1 MAEVK
6 KSITYKKPKLHL
18 NAADVV
24 IMLMLTLIAFII
36 YIPFHNT
43 LVVSFQTIDGY
54 TLNPSALY
62 PTHFTLDNYAMV
74 LKEGSIQIGYMNSII
89 VTVVGTVISMTASTM
104 YAFALSRK
112 GMPGRKFLTVFM
124 MITMYFSGG
133 NIPLFLLFRNLGMM
147 DSLWA
152 IILYGSVSA
161 FNCLL
166 IRNGFSQVP
175 VVLEEAAELDGADD
189 VTKLF
194 KIILPLMKPILMTF
208 TLFSIVRLWN
218 EWYWSMLL
226 INDAKKMTLQV
237 VLRSI
242 TFGSYDAAVGDTNRM
257 FATGMK
263 MASLVLTII
272 PIMCVYPYLQRY
284 FVAGITIG
292 AVKD

>member
-1 MAEVK
+1 MLANTK
-6 KSITYKKPKLHL
+6 KTVARKRKKRMSMPDILITL
-18 NAADVV
+18 A
-24 IMLMLTLIAFII
+24 LTLLALII

-54 TLNPSALY
+54 TLNPGALI
-62 PTHFTLDNYAMV
+62 PTHFTLQNYIMV
-74 LKEGSIQIGYMNSII
+74 LKEGSIQTGYINSII
-89 VTVVGTVISMTASTM
+89 VTVIGTFVSMSASTM
-104 YAFALSRK
+104 YAFAISRK
-112 GMPGRKFLTVFM
+112 GMPGRKFLTIFM

-133 NIPLFLLFRNLGMM
+133 NIPLFLLFRNLNMM
-147 DSLWA
+147 DSLWG

-161 FNCLL
+161 YNCLL
-166 IRNGFSQVP
+166 IRNGFSQIP
-175 VVLEEAAELDGADD
+175 VALEEAAELDGAGD

-194 KIILPLMKPILMTF
+194 KIILPLMKPILTTF
-208 TLFSIVRLWN
+208 TLFAIVRLWN

-226 INDAKKMTLQV
+226 INDASKMTLQV

-242 TFGSYDAAVGDTNRM
+242 TFGSYDSSVGDTNRM

-284 FVAGITIG
+284 FAAGITVG

>member
-1 MAEVK
+1 MTHGIAR
-6 KSITYKKPKLHL
+6 SARHGQRRITPTDIFVTLL
-18 NAADVV
+18 
-24 IMLMLTLIAFII
+24 LTLIALII

-54 TLNPSALY
+54 TLNPGAIY
-62 PTHFTLDNYAMV
+62 PTHFTFENYMHV
-74 LKEGSIQIGYMNSII
+74 LSEGSIQVGYKNSII
-89 VTVVGTVISMTASTM
+89 VTVVGTVLSMTASTL

-112 GMPGRKFLTVFM
+112 GMPGRRLLTIFM

-133 NIPLFLLFRNLGMM
+133 NIPLFLLFRDLNMI
-147 DSLWA
+147 DSLWGV
-152 IILYGSVSA
+152 ILYGSVSA
-161 FNCLL
+161 YNCLL

-175 VVLEEAAELDGADD
+175 VALEEAADLDGADD
-189 VTKLF
+189 VTKLV
-194 KIILPLMKPILMTF
+194 KIILPLMKPILTTF
-208 TLFSIVRLWN
+208 TLFAIVRLWN

-226 INDAKKMTLQV
+226 INEADKMTLQV

-242 TFGSYDAAVGDTNRM
+242 TFGNYDASVGDTNRM
-257 FATGMK
+257 FATGAK

-284 FVAGITIG
+284 FVAGITVG

>member
-175 VVLEEAAELDGADD
+175 VALEEAAELDGADD

-194 KIILPLMKPILMTF
+194 KIILPLMKPILTTF